1 MEDPPQESAPT
12 ATSRRGVLRAIV
24 KAPDSYGLLFVVL
37 IVGYVLFTIN
47 WSGSWAVIVRNGWL
61 CLTALLA
68 FWTSRVPHRI
78 MVAVCVV
85 SGLTFTAA
93 VIVALQGQTVADGA
107 VVLLVAALIFT
118 APFAIGWR
126 NFQHQKVTGETIMG
140 ALCIYV
146 LIGMIFATLDYGIE
160 LASGTYFAQP
170 GPHGPA
176 DFIYFSYITMATVG
190 YGDLTPAPG
199 LPRTTSALEALV
211 GQIFLVVLVARLVA
225 MYTPSFMRRAEI
237 RRQMAEDEKKA
248 DRGDLPD
255 TSV

>member
-1 MEDPPQESAPT
+1 MEDLPQESA
-12 ATSRRGVLRAIV
+12 AESASKHGVLRAII

-37 IVGYVLFTIN
+37 LVGYVLFTIN

-68 FWTSRVPHRI
+68 FWTSRVPRRI
-78 MVAVCVV
+78 MAAVGVV
-85 SGLTFTAA
+85 SGLTFVAA

-107 VVLLVAALIFT
+107 VVLLVASLVFT

-126 NFQHQKVTGETIMG
+126 TFQHEKVSGETIMG
-140 ALCIYV
+140 ALCIYI

-160 LASGTYFAQP
+160 LVSGTYFAQP
-170 GPHGPA
+170 GVHGPA

-237 RRQMAEDEKKA
+237 RRQIVEDEKS
-248 DRGDLPD
+248 RSGGL
-255 TSV
+255 

>member
-1 MEDPPQESAPT
+1 MEDLPPQTVPEKVP
-12 ATSRRGVLRAIV
+12 RRGVLRAIV
-24 KAPDSYGLLFVVL
+24 EAPDSYGLLFAVL

-68 FWTSRVPHRI
+68 FWTSRVPRRI
-78 MVAVCVV
+78 MVAVEVV
-85 SGLTFTAA
+85 SGLTFVAA
-93 VIVALQGQTVADGA
+93 VVVALPGKTVGDGA
-107 VVLLVAALIFT
+107 IVLLVAALIFT

-140 ALCIYV
+140 ALCIYI

-160 LASGTYFAQP
+160 LVSGSYFAQP
-170 GPHGPA
+170 GPHGTA

-237 RRQMAEDEKKA
+237 RRQIVEDEKGRTR
-248 DRGDLPD
+248 D
-255 TSV
+255 V

>member
-1 MEDPPQESAPT
+1 MDRPEQSAPEKV
-12 ATSRRGVLRAIV
+12 SKRGVLRAVIE
-24 KAPDSYGLLFVVL
+24 APDSYGLLFVVL
-37 IVGYVLFTIN
+37 IVGYVLFTIT

-68 FWTSRVPHRI
+68 FWTSRVPRRI
-78 MVAVCVV
+78 MLAVEVV
-85 SGLTFTAA
+85 SGLLFLAA
-93 VIVALQGQTVADGA
+93 VIVALQGKTVTDGA
-107 VVLLVAALIFT
+107 VVLLVSALIFT

-126 NFQHQKVTGETIMG
+126 NFQNQKVTGETIMG

-146 LIGMIFATLDYGIE
+146 LIGMIFATLDYGIA
-160 LASGTYFAQP
+160 LTSGTYFAQV

-176 DFIYFSYITMATVG
+176 DFIYFSYITMSTVG

-237 RRQMAEDEKKA
+237 RRQMAEDEKGPE
-248 DRGDLPD
+248 RGDLPGR
-255 TSV
+255 SV